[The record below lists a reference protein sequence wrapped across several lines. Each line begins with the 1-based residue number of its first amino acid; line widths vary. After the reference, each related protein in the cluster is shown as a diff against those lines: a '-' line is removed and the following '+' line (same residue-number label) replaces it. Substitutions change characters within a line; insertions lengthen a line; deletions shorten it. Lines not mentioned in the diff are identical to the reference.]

1 MSLYRG
7 VSQALGYV
15 GEKRMRLRGQA
26 DRRWVVVIAAIVLIA
41 ILAIVA
47 YFYFIQP
54 I

>member
-1 MSLYRG
+1 
-7 VSQALGYV
+7 
-15 GEKRMRLRGQA
+15 MRLRGQP
-26 DRRWVVVIAAIVLIA
+26 DRRGVVAIAAIALIA